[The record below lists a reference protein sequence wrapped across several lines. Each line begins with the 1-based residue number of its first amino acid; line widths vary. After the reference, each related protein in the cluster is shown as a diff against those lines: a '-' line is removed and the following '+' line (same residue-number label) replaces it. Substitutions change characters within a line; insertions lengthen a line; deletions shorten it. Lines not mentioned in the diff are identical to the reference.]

1 MDNRDKFLLEVHK
14 LHKMMEAITQKYDIE
29 GEVVNIML
37 TGMLDYD
44 DFGEPVLKAVYS
56 LDVDNED
63 LLQEAFDFL
72 QFSYSFYEREE
83 EEEEDE
89 ITSENWY
96 QGILADLGIVPPSMN

>member
-1 MDNRDKFLLEVHK
+1 MDNREQFLLEVHK
-14 LHKMMEAITQKYDIE
+14 LHLMMEDITQKYDIQ

-72 QFSYSFYEREE
+72 QFSYSFYEK
-83 EEEEDE
+83 EEEDE
-89 ITSENWY
+89 INSENWY

>member
-1 MDNRDKFLLEVHK
+1 
-14 LHKMMEAITQKYDIE
+14 MEAITQKYDIE

-83 EEEEDE
+83 EEEDE
-89 ITSENWY
+89 ITNWY